1 MVSVDYRLA
10 PEHPYPAGPD
20 DCEDAALWL
29 LERFPGRRVIGGES
43 SGAQLAAV
51 TLLRLRDRHGI
62 DVREA
67 FAGANLVFGPFD
79 LTGTPSRHLWGDRD
93 LILSS
98 PEMDWFAD
106 CYLPGMPDHERRA
119 PDVSPLFADL
129 TGLPPALFTCGTLDP
144 LLDDT
149 LFMEARWRT
158 AGNETKLSLYPEAV
172 HALRR
177 VRDRSRPPLASRA
190 VRVPA
195 RLAAHTRVSR
205 TARPFEPRLGLH
217 SFQTAAAARRVST
230 VCGVEQGKA
239 RFCSASVGSW
249 ESGRGCGRRG
259 FVTGMLH
266 SAGLLA
272 PSRRG
277 TAALFPG
284 FYVRSNGLLPSAQR
298 LRLARP
304 VLHSLRPRTPVEG
317 SHT

>member
-1 MVSVDYRLA
+1 VTDEEMLAETRAFNEGVEALLATLPPVFSVPPDVTRRERREGGGVFPAPDFDPLARWEHIPGRGGDIALRIIQPEGEPQGVYLHFHGGGWVLGAADLQDRGLKAAADATGFTMVSVDYRLA

-20 DCEDAALWL
+20 DSEDAALWL

-51 TLLRLRDRHGI
+51 TLLRLRDRHGL
-62 DVREA
+62 DVRDA

-119 PDVSPLFADL
+119 PDVSPLFANL
-129 TGLPPALFTCGTLDP
+129 SGLPPALFTCGTLDP

-172 HALRR
+172 HGFVA
-177 VRDRSRPPLASRA
+177 
-190 VRVPA
+190 
-195 RLAAHTRVSR
+195 
-205 TARPFEPRLGLH
+205 FEIE
-217 SFQTAAAARRVST
+217 AARRSRA
-230 VCGVEQGKA
+230 EQYA
-239 RFCSASVGSW
+239 FL
-249 ESGRGCGRRG
+249 RG
-259 FVTGMLH
+259 
-266 SAGLLA
+266 
-272 PSRRG
+272 
-277 TAALFPG
+277 
-284 FYVRSNGLLPSAQR
+284 
-298 LRLARP
+298 
-304 VLHSLRPRTPVEG
+304 
-317 SHT
+317 

>member
-1 MVSVDYRLA
+1 MTDEEMLAETRAFNEGVEALLATLPPVFTLPPDVTRRERRAGGGVFPAPVFHPHARWEHIPGRAGDIPLRIIEPEGEPQGVYLHFHGGGWVLGAADLQDPGLKAAADATGFTMVSVDYRLA

-29 LERFPGRRVIGGES
+29 LERFSGRRVIGGES

-67 FAGANLVFGPFD
+67 FAGVNLVFGPFD
-79 LTGTPSRHLWGDRD
+79 LTGTPSRHLWGDRE

-158 AGNETKLSLYPEAV
+158 AGNETTLSLYPEA
-172 HALRR
+172 
-177 VRDRSRPPLASRA
+177 
-190 VRVPA
+190 
-195 RLAAHTRVSR
+195 AHGFV
-205 TARPFEPRLGLH
+205 AFEIE
-217 SFQTAAAARRVST
+217 AARRSRA
-230 VCGVEQGKA
+230 EQYA
-239 RFCSASVGSW
+239 FL
-249 ESGRGCGRRG
+249 RG
-259 FVTGMLH
+259 
-266 SAGLLA
+266 
-272 PSRRG
+272 
-277 TAALFPG
+277 
-284 FYVRSNGLLPSAQR
+284 
-298 LRLARP
+298 
-304 VLHSLRPRTPVEG
+304 
-317 SHT
+317 

>member
-1 MVSVDYRLA
+1 VAAVNDEEMLAETRAFNEGIEALLATLPPVFTLPPEATRRERREGGGVFPAPVFEPLARWEHIPGRGGDIPLRIIEPQGEPQGVYLHFHGGGWVFGAADLQDPGLKAASDATGFTMVSVDYRLA

-43 SGAQLAAV
+43 SGAHLAAV
-51 TLLRLRDRHGI
+51 TLLRLRDRHGV
-62 DVREA
+62 DVRDA

-79 LTGTPSRHLWGDRD
+79 LTGTPSRHLWGDRE

-106 CYLPGMPDHERRA
+106 SYVPGMPDHERRT

-172 HALRR
+172 HAF
-177 VRDRSRPPLASRA
+177 VA
-190 VRVPA
+190 
-195 RLAAHTRVSR
+195 
-205 TARPFEPRLGLH
+205 FEIE
-217 SFQTAAAARRVST
+217 AARRSRA
-230 VCGVEQGKA
+230 EQYA
-239 RFCSASVGSW
+239 FL
-249 ESGRGCGRRG
+249 RG
-259 FVTGMLH
+259 
-266 SAGLLA
+266 
-272 PSRRG
+272 
-277 TAALFPG
+277 
-284 FYVRSNGLLPSAQR
+284 
-298 LRLARP
+298 
-304 VLHSLRPRTPVEG
+304 
-317 SHT
+317 